1 MGGEKETRKRLIESA
16 ETEFF
21 EKGYLKASLRRICAS
36 AGVTTG
42 ALYFFFKDKEDLFA
56 AIVEPPL
63 DELVKLM
70 SVHFSAE
77 REMLKSSMTY
87 HHIDG
92 DHDDF
97 SAALV
102 HHIYLNHSAFVL
114 LLTKSQGTRFENCI
128 EKMVDMIEKNYLI
141 VTEEIMQAM
150 PGRCLNKYMLHWL
163 AHMIVDAFIHL
174 VTHERDEGTALVMIS
189 RIMDSLVGCWVELL
203 LE

>member
-1 MGGEKETRKRLIESA
+1 M
-16 ETEFF
+16 
-21 EKGYLKASLRRICAS
+21 
-36 AGVTTG
+36 
-42 ALYFFFKDKEDLFA
+42 
-56 AIVEPPL
+56 
-63 DELVKLM
+63 
-70 SVHFSAE
+70 
-77 REMLKSSMTY
+77 
-87 HHIDG
+87 
-92 DHDDF
+92 
-97 SAALV
+97 
-102 HHIYLNHSAFVL
+102 

-141 VTEEIMQAM
+141 VTEEMMQAM

>member
-42 ALYFFFKDKEDLFA
+42 ALYFFYKDKEDLFA

-77 REMLKSSMTY
+77 REMLK
-87 HHIDG
+87 I
-92 DHDDF
+92 
-97 SAALV
+97 
-102 HHIYLNHSAFVL
+102 
-114 LLTKSQGTRFENCI
+114 
-128 EKMVDMIEKNYLI
+128 
-141 VTEEIMQAM
+141 
-150 PGRCLNKYMLHWL
+150 GR
-163 AHMIVDAFIHL
+163 AHV
-174 VTHERDEGTALVMIS
+174 
-189 RIMDSLVGCWVELL
+189 
-203 LE
+203 